1 MSKTVNATI
10 NEETQIIE
18 ITGLIESTIEIGYED
33 DVDFTDL
40 ISHLTKMIDTAEV
53 ITLEVEEVEETKEKL
68 VIITNTLKSVF
79 EKYTESLSIT
89 LEEDEDLPFP

>member
-89 LEEDEDLPFP
+89 LEENEDLPFP